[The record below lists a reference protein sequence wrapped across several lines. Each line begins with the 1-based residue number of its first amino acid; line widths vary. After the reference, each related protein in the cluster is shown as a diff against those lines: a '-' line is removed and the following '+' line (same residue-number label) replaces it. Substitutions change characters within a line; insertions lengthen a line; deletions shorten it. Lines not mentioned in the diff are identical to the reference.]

1 MLTQRKKKDFEYKK
15 YCIIEQMEK
24 QKSLDILR
32 HSTAHIMAA
41 AVMELFPGT
50 KVAIGPS
57 IEDGFYYDFDREQ
70 AFTPGDLIR
79 IEEKMAEIIKADYPF
94 ICSYVPKGEAVKEFR
109 EKGEKYKAEIAS
121 QIEDD
126 KVSMYR
132 SGNFTDLCRGPHINS
147 TGELK
152 YFKLLSIAGAYWRG
166 DSSREQLQRI
176 YGTAFLTKK
185 DIDDYL
191 TGIEEAHKRDHR
203 KLGEDL
209 DLFSIDETV
218 GGGLV
223 LWHPKGALLK
233 DIIENYWKK
242 FHLENGYDLLS
253 TPHIASEELFKVS
266 GHLQTYSENM
276 YASME
281 IEGKPYRIKPMN
293 CPMHLMIYKTKLHS
307 YRELP
312 VRYAELG
319 TVYRFEKSGV
329 LHGLLRVRGFTQDDG
344 HIIVAPEQLEE
355 EMLGVFNMAV
365 NCLKTF
371 GFNEYKIYFATRPEK
386 KYVGEIEYWEKAQNS
401 IENALKKTGCVYEID
416 EGGGAFYGPK
426 IDIKIKDV
434 IGRLWQCSTLQFD
447 FNLPERFDIFYVN
460 SSGKKARPY
469 MIHRALLG
477 SLERFIGVLLEH
489 YAGALPLWLS
499 PIQVAVANI
508 NEEQRGFCE
517 GLSQELKKNN
527 IRVIFD
533 GRNEKIGRKI
543 RENAM
548 QKIPYIAVIGNKE
561 KDACAVAVRARGN
574 RDLGVMSVDNFISFV
589 KEESVCTSGL

>member
-1 MLTQRKKKDFEYKK
+1 
-15 YCIIEQMEK
+15 MEK

-32 HSTAHIMAA
+32 HSAAHIMAA
-41 AVMELFPGT
+41 AVIELFPGT

-57 IEDGFYYDFDREQ
+57 IEDGFYYDFDRVQ
-70 AFTPGDLIR
+70 TFTPGDLAK
-79 IEEKMAEIIKADYPF
+79 IEEKMAEIIKANYPF
-94 ICSYVPKGEAVKEFR
+94 ICSYMPKDEAVKEFR
-109 EKGEKYKAEIAS
+109 KKGEKYKVEIAS

-126 KVSMYR
+126 KVSMYM

-166 DSSREQLQRI
+166 DSSKKQLQRI
-176 YGTAFLTKK
+176 YGTAFLTKT

-191 TGIEEAHKRDHR
+191 TGIEEARKRDHR
-203 KLGEDL
+203 KLGKDL
-209 DLFSIDETV
+209 DLFSVDETV

-242 FHLENGYDLLS
+242 FHLENGYDLLF

-276 YASME
+276 YAPME

-344 HIIVAPEQLEE
+344 HIIVTPEQLEGE
-355 EMLGVFNMAV
+355 ILRVFNMAI

-371 GFNEYKIYFATRPEK
+371 GFNEYKIYLATRPEK
-386 KYVGEIEYWEKAQNS
+386 KYVGETEDWEKAQNS
-401 IENALKKTGCVYEID
+401 IENALKKTDCVYEID

-426 IDIKIKDV
+426 IDIKIKDS
-434 IGRLWQCSTLQFD
+434 IGRLWQCSTIQLD

-460 SSGKKARPY
+460 SSGKKVRPY

-499 PIQVAVANI
+499 PVQVVVANI
-508 NEEQRGFCE
+508 NEEQSGFCE
-517 GLSQELKKNN
+517 GLLQELKKNG
-527 IRVIFD
+527 IRAIFD
-533 GRNEKIGRKI
+533 GRNEKIGHKI

-548 QKIPYIAVIGNKE
+548 QKIPYVVVVGNKE
-561 KDACAVAVRARGN
+561 KDAYSVAVRARGN
-574 RDLGVMSVDNFISFV
+574 RDLGVMSVDNFVSLV
-589 KEESVCTSGL
+589 KEENVRTSGL